1 MAEQSRGLTL
11 QFNGYLLLSDPNE
24 YIKSLITA
32 ENNEALA
39 NLTLNSLWK
48 GDYIMGVGDVN
59 TIGLAAVN
67 QNSPQMK
74 VYPNPAKEDFTI
86 EFDSEKEDKVSIRI
100 FSLNGNEEKN
110 IEVKSEKGA
119 NRIRTTTNGLVPGHY
134 IVKVI
139 RSGEVLT
146 SKMIISN

>member
-1 MAEQSRGLTL
+1 MKV
-11 QFNGYLLLSDPNE
+11 LLWLRMMQLPKK
-24 YIKSLITA
+24 IA
-32 ENNEALA
+32 
-39 NLTLNSLWK
+39 
-48 GDYIMGVGDVN
+48 
-59 TIGLAAVN
+59 
-67 QNSPQMK
+67 
-74 VYPNPAKEDFTI
+74 VYPNPLREDFTI